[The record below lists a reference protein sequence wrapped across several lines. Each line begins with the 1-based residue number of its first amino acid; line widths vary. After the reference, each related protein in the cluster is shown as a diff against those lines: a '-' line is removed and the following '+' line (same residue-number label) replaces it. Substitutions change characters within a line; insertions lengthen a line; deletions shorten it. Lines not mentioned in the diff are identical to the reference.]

1 MSERTVKVEMTE
13 DELQQE
19 REAAATRAVQKA
31 LDDVPQDVKA
41 LAAARMGLVTAAHIA
56 EVYDVTEQTARKWAG
71 EPVNPNSCPYLYSVD
86 DLPNQMTEHNE

>member
-1 MSERTVKVEMTE
+1 MERTTKVEMTK

-31 LDDVPQDVKA
+31 LKDVPENVRA

-56 EVYDVTEQTARKWAG
+56 EVYGVTEQTARKWAG
-71 EPVNPNSCPYLYSVD
+71 EPIDPNRRPQLYRVE
-86 DLPNQMTEHNE
+86 DLPDEMSG

>member
-1 MSERTVKVEMTE
+1 MERTTKIEMSK

-19 REAAATRAVQKA
+19 REAAATRAVKKA

-56 EVYDVTEQTARKWAG
+56 EVYGVTEQTARKWAG
-71 EPVNPNSCPYLYSVD
+71 EPVNPNSRPYLYSVD
-86 DLPNQMTEHNE
+86 DLPNKISQQDE

>member
-1 MSERTVKVEMTE
+1 MERTTKIEMSK

-31 LDDVPQDVKA
+31 LEDVPENVRA

-56 EVYDVTEQTARKWAG
+56 EVYGVTEQTARKWAG
-71 EPVNPNSCPYLYSVD
+71 EPVNPNSRPYLYDVE
-86 DLPNQMTEHNE
+86 DLPDDIKTQTSS

>member
-1 MSERTVKVEMTE
+1 MRESTTRELTE

-31 LDDVPQDVKA
+31 LDDVPENVRA

-56 EVYDVTEQTARKWAG
+56 EVYGVTEQTARKWAG
-71 EPVNPNSCPYLYSVD
+71 SPVNPNSRPYLYDVEELPD
-86 DLPNQMTEHNE
+86 DIKTQTSS

>member
-1 MSERTVKVEMTE
+1 MERTTKIEMSK

-31 LDDVPQDVKA
+31 LDDVPENVRA

-56 EVYDVTEQTARKWAG
+56 EVYGVTEQTARKWAG
-71 EPVNPNSCPYLYSVD
+71 SPVNPNSRPYLYSVD
-86 DLPNQMTEHNE
+86 DLPNKISQQDE

>member
-1 MSERTVKVEMTE
+1 MERTTKIEMSK

-19 REAAATRAVQKA
+19 REAAATRAVKKA

-41 LAAARMGLVTAAHIA
+41 LAAARMGLVTAKHIA

-71 EPVNPNSCPYLYSVD
+71 EPVNPNSRPYLYSVD
-86 DLPNQMTEHNE
+86 DLPNQMSQHHE

>member
-1 MSERTVKVEMTE
+1 MELTTKIEMTR

-31 LDDVPQDVKA
+31 LEDVPENVRA

-56 EVYDVTEQTARKWAG
+56 EVYGVTEQAARTWAG
-71 EPVNPNSCPYLYSVD
+71 EPVNPNSRPYLYPVD
-86 DLPNQMTEHNE
+86 DLPNQMTQHHE

>member
-19 REAAATRAVQKA
+19 REAAALRAVKKA
-31 LDDVPQDVKA
+31 LEDVPENVRA

-56 EVYDVTEQTARKWAG
+56 EVYGVTEQTARKWAG
-71 EPVNPNSCPYLYSVD
+71 SPVNPNSRPQLYRVE
-86 DLPNQMTEHNE
+86 DLPDQMGKEA